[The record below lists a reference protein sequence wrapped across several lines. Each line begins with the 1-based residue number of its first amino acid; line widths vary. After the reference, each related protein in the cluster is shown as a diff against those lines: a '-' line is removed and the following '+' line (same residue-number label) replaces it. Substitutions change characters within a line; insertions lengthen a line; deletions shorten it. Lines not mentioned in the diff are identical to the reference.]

1 MKINR
6 LKPRI
11 NWRNCA
17 IALIYLSV
25 NFVHAAPQFEASI
38 LPIVKID
45 TGNRPILRTIRI
57 AANMQIIDNGLR
69 HMNYITDTPNGYDGR
84 IEINIRGSSSATWR
98 KKQYRLETQD
108 STGANLNV
116 SLLGFPPENDWIL
129 NAPYID
135 KSFLRSVLA
144 YKIARDMG
152 RYASRTRYVEM
163 MLNGQYHGVY
173 ILMEKIKRDK
183 NRIAIAKLGP
193 EENSG
198 DDLTGGYIIS
208 IDRGG
213 AGFPSQ
219 QPPFP
224 GAYQQVWYRYVYPKP
239 EDISQEQQAYIRDF
253 FYAFENALN
262 ESSRASLTQLYDER
276 IDLDTFVDFFIVNE
290 LGKNVDGYRLSTYF
304 YKDKDSKDGRLK
316 MGPVWDFNLAF
327 GNANYYDGWNTAN
340 WELVQLLDSDAART
354 DMSQTPFWWRKLL
367 ADTTFTRA
375 VARRWFTLRESV
387 LAKENLLNF
396 IDAVADT
403 LREPAA
409 RNFEIWSPPGEY
421 GEGFWPVPEI
431 FYSFKNYQDEIDYLK
446 LWLGKRI
453 DWMDR
458 NIDQLGRKYQQ
469 ASLAQ
474 STEFSVSPAHP
485 NPFVNQTV
493 INLNLPIAGHVTAR
507 LFDSL
512 GKPLRLIF
520 NGRKGAGEQYISWN
534 GNGRNNLKAST
545 GVYFIQIEYG
555 ASVKTIK
562 TVYLR

>member
-1 MKINR
+1 MQNF
-6 LKPRI
+6 LKKCGHKFHLFLFILTVFIGR
-11 NWRNCA
+11 
-17 IALIYLSV
+17 
-25 NFVHAAPQFEASI
+25 FVSAAQQFDSSI

-45 TGNRPILRTIRI
+45 TGNRPILRESRI
-57 AANMQIIDNGLR
+57 VAKMQITDNGLR
-69 HMNYITDTPNGYDGR
+69 HMNYVTDAPNNYDGR
-84 IEINIRGSSSATWR
+84 IEINIRGTSSATWR

-108 STGANLNV
+108 STGANLNI

-152 RYASRTRYVEM
+152 RYASRTRFVELL
-163 MLNGQYHGVY
+163 LNGRYNGVY
-173 ILMEKIKRDK
+173 ILMEKIKQDK
-183 NRIAIAKLGP
+183 NRVDIADLN
-193 EENSG
+193 EDENSG

-208 IDRGG
+208 LERSG
-213 AGFPSQ
+213 AGFVSQ
-219 QPPFP
+219 QPPYP
-224 GAYQQVWYRYVYPKP
+224 GAWQQVWYRFVYPKP
-239 EDISQEQQAYIRDF
+239 DRITPEQEDYIRDY
-253 FYAFENALN
+253 FYTFENALN
-262 ESSRASLTQLYDER
+262 ESSPASMTLLYDQL

-327 GNANYYDGWNTAN
+327 GNANYYDGWNTAH
-340 WELVQLLDSDAART
+340 WELVQLLDSEAAQTDA
-354 DMSQTPFWWRKLL
+354 SQTPFWWRNLL
-367 ADTTFTRA
+367 ADTTFTHA
-375 VARRWFTLRESV
+375 AARRWFALRNSI
-387 LAKENLLNF
+387 LSKNRLF
-396 IDAVADT
+396 DYIDTVADT

-431 FYSFKNYQDEIDYLK
+431 FYTFKTYQDEIDYLK

-453 DWMDR
+453 DWIDE

-469 ASLAQ
+469 PSLAQ
-474 STEFSVSPAHP
+474 TSGFSVSPAHP
-485 NPFVNQTV
+485 NPFVERTTV
-493 INLNLPIAGHVTAR
+493 DLNLPIAGHVTAR

-512 GKPLRLIF
+512 GRPVRVIF
-520 NGRKGAGEQYISWN
+520 DGRKGAGPQSIEWDGIGWK
-534 GNGRNNLKAST
+534 NLEAPT

-555 ASVKTIK
+555 AFVKTVK
-562 TVYLR
+562 SVYLR